1 MNGRYQIVPKIIF
14 PLVFLLCFSAS
25 GVNTGCSKLSAGNR
39 EAVGKKWICD
49 RGADDAMSRYDY
61 EAGISLHERLLEKQ
75 PENALALYHLGYAYG
90 RTEDHLKEAFY
101 YEKAVALG
109 FTSDQIYFNL
119 GMAYGELNHMEKSIA
134 AFKKALEINPDSADY
149 HFELAMAY
157 LVVMDKK
164 PAEEEFLKVIRIDQG
179 NVEARLLLS
188 SLYIESGELQKAAQQ
203 IREILK
209 IDPANE
215 EAQKILERIQEK

>member
-1 MNGRYQIVPKIIF
+1 MNGRYHPVPKIIF
-14 PLVFLLCFSAS
+14 SLVFLLSFFAS
-25 GVNTGCSKLSAGNR
+25 SVNTGCSKLPTGNR

-49 RGADDAMSRYDY
+49 RDADDAMNRYDY

-75 PENALALYHLGYAYG
+75 PENALAIYHLGYAYG
-90 RTEDHLKEAFY
+90 RTRDHQNEAFC
-101 YEKAVALG
+101 YEKAITLG
-109 FTSDQIYFNL
+109 LRDEQIYFNL

-134 AFKKALEINPDSADY
+134 AFKKALEINPNSADY

-157 LVVMDKK
+157 LAVMDKK

-188 SLYIESGELQKAAQQ
+188 SLYVEWGELQKAAQQ

-215 EAQKILERIQEK
+215 EAQKILERMQEK